1 VRWCP
6 CLDGVGVPPVGQPG
20 GGGEVLLLLS
30 VLGNVELARVPD
42 SILKLIFRQ
51 RSLNNHF
58 ITILILAPYVCQVP
72 PGFIYRRK
80 KMLLQF

>member
-42 SILKLIFRQ
+42 NFLKSISRRIN
-51 RSLNNHF
+51 LNKHF
-58 ITILILAPYVCQVP
+58 VSILILFPYYQ
-72 PGFIYRRK
+72 GFYINSDYGS
-80 KMLLQF
+80 LLLS